1 MMELS
6 NMEHNM
12 DMFSVFKEINWNG
25 EWSMGDYKKNQK
37 IFILF

>member
-12 DMFSVFKEINWNG
+12 DMFSVLKEINWNG
-25 EWSMGDYKKNQK
+25 EWSTGDYKKNQVEE
-37 IFILF
+37 